1 MNGDPVL
8 EHVLLLP
15 GTQRRLEYVFW
26 PTAFLLWIFIYPST
40 FEDYSGLGVPE
51 ACGVL
56 SRSLAFR
63 EAICGCS
70 YNFRQGRQGKELS
83 KTVFVDFKN
92 VCMEMESEDLIDCG
106 RHPFPVFLWEQM
118 ELLSFTAEGTE
129 A

>member
-1 MNGDPVL
+1 MN
-8 EHVLLLP
+8 
-15 GTQRRLEYVFW
+15 
-26 PTAFLLWIFIYPST
+26 IYPST
-40 FEDYSGLGVPE
+40 FEGHSGVGVLE

-63 EAICGCS
+63 EAICCS
-70 YNFRQGRQGKELS
+70 YNVRQGKELS

-92 VCMEMESEDLIDCG
+92 VCLEMESEDLIDCG

-118 ELLSFTAEGTE
+118 ELLSFTSEGTE

>member
-1 MNGDPVL
+1 MN
-8 EHVLLLP
+8 
-15 GTQRRLEYVFW
+15 
-26 PTAFLLWIFIYPST
+26 IYPST
-40 FEDYSGLGVPE
+40 FEGHSGVGVLE

-63 EAICGCS
+63 EAICYS
-70 YNFRQGRQGKELS
+70 YNVRQGKELS

-92 VCMEMESEDLIDCG
+92 VCLEMESEDLIDCG

-118 ELLSFTAEGTE
+118 ELLSFTSEGTE